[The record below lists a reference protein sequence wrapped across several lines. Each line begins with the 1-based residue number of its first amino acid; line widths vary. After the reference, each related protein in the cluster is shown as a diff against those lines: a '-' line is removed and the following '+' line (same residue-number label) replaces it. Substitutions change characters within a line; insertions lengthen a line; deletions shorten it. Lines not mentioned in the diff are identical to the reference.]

1 MAGYRFQVKG
11 RVWYRFLNVYR
22 RVIMARRSEHTQ
34 EQIREMVLEAAENII
49 IEDGFKALTVRKI
62 AMEIGYTVG
71 SIYMVFEN
79 MDDLIMHVK
88 GQTLDELAELMRNI
102 KPQAKIET
110 HIHKLAE
117 TYLDFAHQHFNRW
130 QMIFNAHQDV
140 PIPEW
145 YQDKIQSVFKIVDEV
160 FSQLMPNDS
169 PEQVRLAARA
179 LWCGVHGV
187 CELSLNGSLGR
198 AGSRSAKTTVELLV
212 KNFIQGCQQTNSQAN
227 AKPRKK

>member
-1 MAGYRFQVKG
+1 
-11 RVWYRFLNVYR
+11 
-22 RVIMARRSEHTQ
+22 MARRSEHTQ

-102 KPQAKIET
+102 TPPAKIEA
-110 HIHKLAE
+110 HIHTLAE
-117 TYLDFAHQHFNRW
+117 TYLDFADQHFNRW
-130 QMIFNAHQDV
+130 QMIFTAHQDV

-145 YQDKIQSVFKIVDEV
+145 YQDKIQSMFVIVDDL
-160 FSQLMPNDS
+160 FSQLMPNS
-169 PEQVRLAARA
+169 SAEQIRLASRA

-198 AGSRSAKTTVELLV
+198 VGGRSAKTTVALLV
-212 KNFIQGCQQTNSQAN
+212 DNFIQGCRQTDSPVN
-227 AKPRKK
+227 AKPQKK

>member
-1 MAGYRFQVKG
+1 
-11 RVWYRFLNVYR
+11 
-22 RVIMARRSEHTQ
+22 MARRSEHTQ

-49 IEDGFKALTVRKI
+49 IEEGFKALTVRKI

-102 KPQAKIET
+102 KPQANVEK
-110 HIHKLAE
+110 HIHALANI
-117 TYLDFAHQHFNRW
+117 YLDFAHQHFNRW

-145 YQDKIQSVFKIVDEV
+145 YQEKIQAIFSIVDDL
-160 FSQLMPNDS
+160 FGKLLPDQA
-169 PEQVRLAARA
+169 PEQVRLTSRS

-198 AGSRSAKTTVELLV
+198 VGSRNAKATIELLV
-212 KNFIQGCQQTNSQAN
+212 QSFIRGCQQVDSPAN